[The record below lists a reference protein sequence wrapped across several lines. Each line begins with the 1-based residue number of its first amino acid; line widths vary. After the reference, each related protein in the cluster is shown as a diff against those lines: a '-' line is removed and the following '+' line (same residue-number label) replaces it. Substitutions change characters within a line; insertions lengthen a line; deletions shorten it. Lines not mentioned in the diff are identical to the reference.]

1 MDDFH
6 VVSGHSKNTGAS
18 PRQTSLQNSTYLS
31 PPPPT
36 YSTLVIAS
44 FLHLGTRFQ
53 NWGPF
58 FLVELLG
65 HNWNPFIY
73 SVIALGHL
81 PSVHLILPQFC
92 KEIFFFQVLHDIS
105 CFWLAGML
113 YLIQRETQTTLL
125 AALFKVLILLI
136 SATPYDLNLPLCLC
150 FLYLVCCII
159 DSKLD
164 EQVCSHAKGFVPNC
178 HNSHVQ

>member
-1 MDDFH
+1 MLGYTWLMYSRSHKFQIRMDDFH

-58 FLVELLG
+58 FLVELIG

-81 PSVHLILPQFC
+81 PSVHLIFPQFC
-92 KEIFFFQVLHDIS
+92 KEIFFLSSFTWHFLFLIGRNVVLDTAWNSNYVACGIVQSSHPFDICYS
-105 CFWLAGML
+105 GWSKSSLVSLFPLLGML
-113 YLIQRETQTTLL
+113 Y
-125 AALFKVLILLI
+125 
-136 SATPYDLNLPLCLC
+136 NW
-150 FLYLVCCII
+150 
-159 DSKLD
+159 
-164 EQVCSHAKGFVPNC
+164 
-178 HNSHVQ
+178 